1 MKTYFSNVQT
11 LDELRKQYRDLLK
24 RYHPDN
30 GGSEEETKAINV
42 EYERLFKI
50 LKDKHTRQQDTAD
63 NKTDSKTSYDNMR
76 YNFEEDELLNAA
88 KGHSLIRHHN

>member
-42 EYERLFKI
+42 EYERLFKT
-50 LKDKHTRQQDTAD
+50 LKDKHTRQD
-63 NKTDSKTSYDNMR
+63 NATDSNTDNNKSSFDNMR
-76 YNFEEDELLNAA
+76 YNFE
-88 KGHSLIRHHN
+88 IRYHL